1 MIRKKA
7 VLALEDGKVFE
18 GWSFGAPGEHAGE
31 VVFNTSMTGYQEVLT
46 DPSYKGQIVTMTY
59 PLIGNYGVNE
69 EDLESTHPR
78 VEGFVVKE
86 HCPFPS
92 NWRSQGSLSDYL
104 DRFGIVGIEGVDTR
118 ALTKHLRTAGA
129 MRGIISTE
137 DLNPSSL
144 IHKARTSPP
153 MEGSDW
159 VKAVTCEAPYEWGR
173 GKEGK
178 KRAGGTGLGLWEWGR
193 GQAILPAPEKKHR
206 VVALDFGMKHNIIRH
221 LASRGSQVLVVPA
234 NTRAEEILGLGPHGI
249 FLSNGPG
256 DPAAL
261 PAIVDTVRRLLGKR
275 PIFGICLGHQLLG
288 LALGGKTYKLK
299 FGHRGANQPV
309 KNLMNGKVEITV
321 QNHGFCVD
329 LDSLPPGQVQITH
342 VNLNDQSLEGMR
354 HRRLPIFS
362 VQYHPEASA
371 GPHDASYLFDEFI
384 TLMEKHP
391 KESCPNEPTSKKS

>member
-1 MIRKKA
+1 MKKEKA
-7 VLALEDGKVFE
+7 ILALEDGKVFE

-59 PLIGNYGVNE
+59 PLIGNTGVNE
-69 EDLESTHPR
+69 EDLESTGPH

-86 HCPFPS
+86 NCPFPN

-104 DRFGIVGIEGVDTR
+104 QRCGIVGIEGVDTR

-129 MRGIISTE
+129 MRGILSTR
-137 DLNPSSL
+137 DLDPSSL
-144 IHKARTSPP
+144 IEKARRSPA

-159 VKAVTCEAPYEWGR
+159 VKAVTCGEPYEWGR
-173 GKEGK
+173 AESGGPIA
-178 KRAGGTGLGLWEWGR
+178 RGTGLGLWEWGR
-193 GQAILPAPEKKHR
+193 GQAIPPTAEKKYR
-206 VVALDFGMKHNIIRH
+206 VAAMDFGMKHNIIRH
-221 LASRGSQVLVVPA
+221 LASRGCQVLVVPA
-234 NTRAEEILGLGPHGI
+234 RTRAEEILALKPHGI

-261 PAIVDTVRRLLGKR
+261 PYIIETVRALLGKR

-309 KNLMNGKVEITV
+309 KNLTNGKVEITV

-329 LDSLPPGQVQITH
+329 LDSLPPGQVEITH
-342 VNLNDQSLEGMR
+342 LNLNDRSLEGMR
-354 HRRLPIFS
+354 HRRLPVFS

-371 GPHDASYLFDEFI
+371 GPHDAAYLFDEFI
-384 TLMEKHP
+384 DLMERHS
-391 KESCPNEPTSKKS
+391 KE